1 MLDPRQEV
9 AKEMFIVAIG
19 SGNSNAVGT
28 LYYNGELLLADPL
41 RKASLRAFMS
51 YLVTPFDVS
60 SQALGGNVH
69 CRFVHLLSGIATRHS
84 DTIDCVF
91 LQDGKRVLVAI
102 SCAELSKISES
113 KYLTDQ
119 QLAEVAALHLRRT
132 LEQGY
137 DAAASELHLGGEQ
150 LRHLAR
156 ELGFL

>member
-1 MLDPRQEV
+1 
-9 AKEMFIVAIG
+9 
-19 SGNSNAVGT
+19 
-28 LYYNGELLLADPL
+28 
-41 RKASLRAFMS
+41 MS

-60 SQALGGNVH
+60 SKALGGNVH

-91 LQDGKRVLVAI
+91 LQDGKRVMVSI
-102 SCAELSKISES
+102 PCAVLTELRDKER

-137 DAAASELHLGGEQ
+137 DATASEIDLGGEQ
-150 LRHLAR
+150 LRSLAR
-156 ELGFL
+156 ELAFM